1 MKLQNVIIN
10 RIQGRIIGATG
21 GLYPLRLI
29 NRKKLGTLRK
39 YDGKG
44 NGNLEK
50 AIKTTTLQVNRA
62 FLELSLPSLHNYS
75 AKWPILS

>member
-10 RIQGRIIGATG
+10 RIRRRIIGPKG
-21 GLYPLRLI
+21 GLHPLRLI
-29 NRKKLGTLRK
+29 YRKKLGTLRK

-44 NGNLEK
+44 NGNLGK
-50 AIKTTTLQVNRA
+50 ASKITTLQVNRA

-75 AKWPILS
+75 AKLAILS

>member
-10 RIQGRIIGATG
+10 RIQGRIVGARG
-21 GLYPLRLI
+21 RLHPLRLI

-50 AIKTTTLQVNRA
+50 AIKTTTLQVN
-62 FLELSLPSLHNYS
+62 FLCRLCTTTPRNGQF
-75 AKWPILS
+75 